1 MFNSLKQKWSNR
13 ENRNVL
19 IYMLSDLLAKGIPF
33 LLIPF
38 YTLYLTPEQFGSI
51 AVFNIIVEIMIIF
64 VVMGGNTYFRV
75 EYFKTKQQSSLFG
88 SVFINLVVTLP
99 IALLLMFLFVLFDLD
114 PTQHS
119 AFWLYAAVLIA
130 LTQSIILLVLAFLQC
145 KGQALYVG
153 LLNLLSAAVSGILT
167 VYFLSLE
174 YLDEARYIAYLFTSI
189 LIMCISLF
197 VYKRTNKNWP
207 KLNTE
212 QSKPALKFGL
222 GVLPHAL
229 SWWARTGMDRMIIA
243 KFVSVHQV
251 GLYSIAAQLS
261 LIVIVFSNAVNQAFT
276 PKIMKMLSENQFSQ
290 TVLLC
295 FKVIFGYMIICILLA
310 LSAPLIFDL
319 LIDVKFEQA
328 KSLLPLMCAVAFF
341 QATVTLFSNFL
352 YFFKRVKLLSSI
364 TFFSS
369 ALHVILAWFLVGN
382 YGVNGVIGSSI
393 ATYLLSSILIIIFSL
408 SSIKRGQNA

>member
-1 MFNSLKQKWSNR
+1 
-13 ENRNVL
+13 
-19 IYMLSDLLAKGIPF
+19 MLSDLLAKGIPF

-88 SVFINLVVTLP
+88 SVFINLAVTLP

-197 VYKRTNKNWP
+197 VYKRINKNWP

-276 PKIMKMLSENQFSQ
+276 PKIMKMLSENKYSQ
-290 TVLLC
+290 TILLC

-319 LIDVKFEQA
+319 LIDVKFVQA
-328 KSLLPLMCAVAFF
+328 KSLLPLMCSVAFF

-364 TFFSS
+364 TFCSS

>member
-1 MFNSLKQKWSNR
+1 
-13 ENRNVL
+13 
-19 IYMLSDLLAKGIPF
+19 MLSDLLAKGIPF

>member
-1 MFNSLKQKWSNR
+1 
-13 ENRNVL
+13 
-19 IYMLSDLLAKGIPF
+19 MLSDLLAKGIPF

-64 VVMGGNTYFRV
+64 IVMGGNTYFRV
-75 EYFKTKQQSSLFG
+75 EYFKSKQQSSLFG
-88 SVFINLVVTLP
+88 SVFINLAVTLP

-153 LLNLLSAAVSGILT
+153 LLNLLSAAVSGIFT

-197 VYKRTNKNWP
+197 VYKRINRNWP
-207 KLNTE
+207 KLNIE
-212 QSKPALKFGL
+212 ESKPALKFGL

-328 KSLLPLMCAVAFF
+328 KNLLPLMCAVAFF

-364 TFFSS
+364 TFCSS

-393 ATYLLSSILIIIFSL
+393 ATYLLSSLLIIIFSL